1 MIGVITLEIQSTV
14 FSIMIVSLIL
24 MVFIFVVNKKIKE
37 ADPLEKPKGIVL
49 LATLIVSSLSK
60 FTKDNIDDKSASN
73 YAPYIGVLA
82 LYLFVSNISGL
93 IGISPPTKNYS
104 VTLTFT
110 IITFVLIQRATFKT
124 VGIKGFLKSF
134 IEPHPAFFIM
144 NFFGKI
150 APLISMSVRLFGN
163 ITSGAILLMLLY
175 NFTAYLSSMV
185 PVIGAI
191 NFIGPFIAPFLHFY
205 FDLFVGA
212 IQMFIFISLTTVFI
226 GNELS
231 Q

>member
-1 MIGVITLEIQSTV
+1 MIGAITLQIQSTV
-14 FSIMIVSLIL
+14 FSILIVSLIL
-24 MVFIFVVNKKIKE
+24 LVFIFVVNKKIKE

-49 LATLIVSSLSK
+49 LATLIVESLSK
-60 FTKDNIDDKSASN
+60 FTKDNMKDKSASN
-73 YAPYIGVLA
+73 YAPYIAVLA
-82 LYLFVSNISGL
+82 LYLFISNISGL

-104 VTLTFT
+104 VTLTLT
-110 IITFVLIQRATFKT
+110 LITFVLIQRATFRT
-124 VGIKGFLKSF
+124 VGIKGFIKSF
-134 IEPHPAFFIM
+134 FDPHPVFFIM

-163 ITSGAILLMLLY
+163 ITSGYILLMLLY
-175 NFTAYLSSMV
+175 NFTAYLSSLV
-185 PVIGAI
+185 PVIGVI
-191 NFIGPFIAPFLHFY
+191 NFIAPFVAPFLHFY

>member
-1 MIGVITLEIQSTV
+1 MIGVITLKIQSDV
-14 FSIMIVSLIL
+14 FSIIIVSLIL
-24 MVFIFVVNKKIKE
+24 LVFVFVVNKKINE

-49 LATLIVSSLSK
+49 LATLIVESLSK
-60 FTKDNIDDKSASN
+60 LTKDNINDKSSSN

-93 IGISPPTKNYS
+93 IGIPPPTKNYS
-104 VTLTFT
+104 VTLTLT
-110 IITFVLIQRATFKT
+110 LITFILIQRASLRT
-124 VGIKGFLKSF
+124 VGVKGYVKGFL
-134 IEPHPAFFIM
+134 EPHPAFFIM
-144 NFFGKI
+144 NFFGKL
-150 APLISMSVRLFGN
+150 APLVSMSVRLFGN
-163 ITSGAILLMLLY
+163 ITSGSIILMLVY
-175 NFTAYLSSMV
+175 AFTAYLSSLI
-185 PVIGAI
+185 PVIGAF